1 VKKFHVFQGQNK
13 EVAKFKAEI
22 SKVKDELEFQSTKL
36 QEEIDDWSK
45 RYENLEQEKENLFNT
60 MASTLREKDRVIGHL
75 QTSNNELKQYIEN
88 LEKQFDYPKQY
99 QGKTVSESKNKS
111 RTIKNFLSRA
121 EVALWFSEAFG
132 IEIEA
137 LHVNESDT
145 GAKHLLYFSGNN
157 GESESVPEQN
167 NSRYSSLDENEKKQI
182 EEILFLLDKF
192 CVGDS
197 FYHELSMLHQGL
209 PRSYLIKQ
217 CRDDLNAMCH
227 IDRLPGSSQG
237 AKVHSI
243 REVIVEHVKEY
254 LAKLENFDSS
264 KDKIQIKVSGD
275 GAKMTRNSNFVLISF
290 SMLQL
295 RESVMSSKENRTIA
309 VLNGHEDYN
318 TLKES
323 LRDVF
328 IEINAMIHEG
338 QLSVGDSTV
347 KTEFF
352 LGGDYKFLLLLLGL
366 KGATSNYACM
376 WCKVHKSERWKVD
389 RDYRD
394 YNSTPLCRSLK
405 EIKEMCQKK
414 TDNYCCC
421 SEPLLDIDLDHVIVD
436 ELHLMLRVTDVM
448 TENLIREM
456 LDWDKEDEFD
466 RIREEKQGIHI
477 QKLINVIRYVSI
489 YQKSTLGAQP
499 HTLHPPQK
507 VPYTDFLVGAIGHVH
522 PSHPPQTINTPI

>member
-1 VKKFHVFQGQNK
+1 
-13 EVAKFKAEI
+13 
-22 SKVKDELEFQSTKL
+22 
-36 QEEIDDWSK
+36 
-45 RYENLEQEKENLFNT
+45 
-60 MASTLREKDRVIGHL
+60 
-75 QTSNNELKQYIEN
+75 
-88 LEKQFDYPKQY
+88 
-99 QGKTVSESKNKS
+99 
-111 RTIKNFLSRA
+111 
-121 EVALWFSEAFG
+121 
-132 IEIEA
+132 
-137 LHVNESDT
+137 
-145 GAKHLLYFSGNN
+145 
-157 GESESVPEQN
+157 
-167 NSRYSSLDENEKKQI
+167 
-182 EEILFLLDKF
+182 
-192 CVGDS
+192 
-197 FYHELSMLHQGL
+197 
-209 PRSYLIKQ
+209 
-217 CRDDLNAMCH
+217 
-227 IDRLPGSSQG
+227 
-237 AKVHSI
+237 
-243 REVIVEHVKEY
+243 
-254 LAKLENFDSS
+254 
-264 KDKIQIKVSGD
+264 
-275 GAKMTRNSNFVLISF
+275 
-290 SMLQL
+290 MLQL